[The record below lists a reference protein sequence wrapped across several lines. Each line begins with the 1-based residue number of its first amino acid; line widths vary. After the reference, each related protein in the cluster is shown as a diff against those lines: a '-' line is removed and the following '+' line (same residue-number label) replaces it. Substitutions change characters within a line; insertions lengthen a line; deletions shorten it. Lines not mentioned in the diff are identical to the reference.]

1 MKKII
6 VWVCFIG
13 TLSFVLGQSTM
24 IVDFLE
30 SKLIDQESESTDAPK
45 LLYQMGKY
53 CYSLS
58 NLERAAKCFG
68 RVLEDHSEV
77 IPWAPASLF
86 MIGKIH
92 EKKGAILQA
101 RLTFERMEEDYPYE
115 EEYLEKAAAK
125 LSELERA
132 Y

>member
-1 MKKII
+1 MKKVII
-6 VWVCFIG
+6 WVCFLG

-24 IVDFLE
+24 IVDYIE
-30 SKLIDQESESTDAPK
+30 SKFIDQESESTDAPK

-58 NLERAAKCFG
+58 NLERASECFK
-68 RVLEDHSEV
+68 RVLEDHAEV
-77 IPWAPASLF
+77 IPWAPESLF

-92 EKKGAILQA
+92 EKKGEILQA
-101 RLTFERMEEDYPYE
+101 RLAFGRMEEDYPYE
-115 EEYLEKAAAK
+115 DEYLEKAAAK
-125 LSELERA
+125 LLELERV